1 MARKLSLVP
10 ILVIACF
17 VTVLDSPA
25 KNGGNGNGGGVSA
38 APVWNG
44 GGWQEHKPAG
54 TGDGRRIK

>member
-25 KNGGNGNGGGVSA
+25 KNGNGNGYGA
-38 APVWNG
+38 APAAPAYG
-44 GGWQEHKPAG
+44 GGWEAHKPAG